1 MKALFDAMFGSYD
14 PNIIIFWLSIVII
27 LIFVCIIFYQTL
39 RKNASLKKENADLN
53 FYKSQLSEIEKDIAK
68 GVIGAEEAE
77 QVKVE
82 ISRRILK
89 NKNQSL
95 LEFGPQS
102 TNTRLKF
109 TVILGI
115 FTIFLSLGL
124 YSSLGSLGYFDLS
137 QKNRIEAA
145 KLLKESR
152 PSQQEAWNALSDVK
166 TINTPEGEMGEII
179 IKLRKISQE
188 RPNDITGLRYLMRTE
203 ASLNNFENAAIAQM
217 TLVKLLGEQVS
228 TEDLYQLAELMVI
241 SLNGYVSP
249 EAETLFRKVL
259 SKDVENGGA
268 LYYLG
273 LMYANLDRPDL
284 SFEIWRKLLNRGP
297 DDAAWVPLIR
307 KQIMEVAWRA
317 GKNRYELPPKIKI
330 SRDGPIQADI
340 EASNEMAPEERKEM
354 IANMVESLAD
364 RLASAG
370 GTSDEWARLIKAL
383 SVLGEPDRAKKIW
396 AEAINIYNNSPS
408 DLRVINNI
416 AKEIG
421 ISR

>member
-1 MKALFDAMFGSYD
+1 M
-14 PNIIIFWLSIVII
+14 IVFWLSILII
-27 LIFVCIIFYQTL
+27 LAFVCAIFYQTL
-39 RKNASLKKENADLN
+39 KKNAVQKEENADLK

-68 GVIGAEEAE
+68 GAIGREEAE
-77 QVKVE
+77 QIKVE

-95 LEFGPQS
+95 FKFSFQS
-102 TNTRLKF
+102 ANSRLKF
-109 TVILGI
+109 AFILGVFI
-115 FTIFLSLGL
+115 SFLSFGL
-124 YSSLGSLGYFDLS
+124 YSSLGSLGYFDFS

-145 KLLKESR
+145 KLLKETR
-152 PSQQEAWNALSDVK
+152 PSQQEAWDALSDEK

-179 IKLRKISQE
+179 TKLRKISQE
-188 RPNDITGLRYLMRTE
+188 RPNDITGLRYLVRTE

-217 TLVKLLGEQVS
+217 SLVKLLGEQVL

-249 EAETLFRKVL
+249 EAEALFRKVL
-259 SKDVENGGA
+259 AKDDDNGGA

-297 DDAAWVPLIR
+297 DDAPWVPLIR
-307 KQIMEVAWRA
+307 HQIMEVAWRA
-317 GKNRYELPPKIKI
+317 GKNRYELPPETKIPPN
-330 SRDGPIQADI
+330 GPTQADI
-340 EASNEMAPEERKEM
+340 EASDEMTADERQEM
-354 IANMVESLAD
+354 ISNMVEGLAS
-364 RLASAG
+364 RLASEG

-383 SVLGEPDRAKKIW
+383 SVLGDSDRAQKIW
-396 AEAINIYNNSPS
+396 AEAINIYNNSPA

-421 ISR
+421 ISK

>member
-1 MKALFDAMFGSYD
+1 M
-14 PNIIIFWLSIVII
+14 IVFWLSIAII
-27 LIFVCIIFYQTL
+27 LAFFCVIFYQTL
-39 RKNASLKKENADLN
+39 KKNAVQREENADLK

-68 GVIGAEEAE
+68 GAIVSEEAE
-77 QVKVE
+77 QLKVE

-95 LEFGPQS
+95 FKISFQS
-102 TNTRLKF
+102 SNSRLTF
-109 TVILGI
+109 VFILGI
-115 FTIFLSLGL
+115 FTSFLSLGL
-124 YSSLGSLGYFDLS
+124 YASLGSLGYFDFS

-145 KLLKESR
+145 KLLKETR

-166 TINTPEGEMGEII
+166 INTPEGEMGEII
-179 IKLRKISQE
+179 TKLRKISQE

-217 TLVKLLGEQVS
+217 SLVKLLGDQVLL
-228 TEDLYQLAELMVI
+228 EDLYQLAELMVI

-249 EAETLFRKVL
+249 EAEALFRKVL
-259 SKDVENGGA
+259 SQEEDNGGA

-297 DDAAWVPLIR
+297 DDAPWVPLIR
-307 KQIMEVAWRA
+307 EQIMEVAWRA
-317 GKNRYELPPKIKI
+317 GKNRYELPPKTTI
-330 SRDGPIQADI
+330 SLNGPTKADI
-340 EASNEMAPEERKEM
+340 EASNEMTSDERREM
-354 IANMVESLAD
+354 ISNMVESLAN
-364 RLASAG
+364 RLASQG

-383 SVLGEPDRAKKIW
+383 SVLGDSDRAKKIW
-396 AEAINIYNNSPS
+396 AEASNIYNNSPA
-408 DLRVINNI
+408 DLNIINNI

>member
-1 MKALFDAMFGSYD
+1 M
-14 PNIIIFWLSIVII
+14 IVFWLSITII
-27 LIFVCIIFYQTL
+27 LAFVCVIFYQTL
-39 RKNASLKKENADLN
+39 KKNAVQKEENADLK

-68 GVIGAEEAE
+68 GAISPEEAD
-77 QVKVE
+77 QLKVE

-95 LEFGPQS
+95 LKFGPQS

-109 TVILGI
+109 TFILGI
-115 FTIFLSLGL
+115 FTIFLSLCL
-124 YSSLGSLGYFDLS
+124 YSSLGSLGYFDFS

-179 IKLRKISQE
+179 AKLRKIAQE

-217 TLVKLLGEQVS
+217 SLVKLLGEQVL

-249 EAETLFRKVL
+249 EAEVLFRKVL
-259 SKDVENGGA
+259 SQDDDNGGA

-297 DDAAWVPLIR
+297 DDAPWVPLIR
-307 KQIMEVAWRA
+307 QQIMEVAWRA
-317 GKNRYELPPKIKI
+317 GKNRYELPAKTKIPPN
-330 SRDGPIQADI
+330 GPTPADI
-340 EASNEMAPEERKEM
+340 EASDEMTADERQEM
-354 IANMVESLAD
+354 ISNMVEGLAS
-364 RLASAG
+364 RLASEG

-383 SVLGEPDRAKKIW
+383 SVLGDSDRAKKIW
-396 AEAINIYNNSPS
+396 AEALNIYNNSPA
-408 DLRVINNI
+408 DLRVINDI

-421 ISR
+421 ISK